1 VATARK
7 SDSTLAGVA
16 TGSTLPVILTLAAMI
31 VGLTAMLPLVQSSG
45 ATSTAGNIQRLHT
58 EKSALQAKL
67 RELETDV
74 ATLGSL
80 SRIQQEAKTRL
91 EMEQPKS
98 VNYIAVD
105 VAPPADRRLPSRF
118 LPPQRESAPAD
129 NDASFWEELF
139 GWLP

>member
-1 VATARK
+1 VATAGK
-7 SDSTLAGVA
+7 TDSSLTGVA
-16 TGSTLPVILTLAAMI
+16 TGSTLPVILAIAAMM

-45 ATSTAGNIQRLHT
+45 ATSTAGNIQRLQT
-58 EKSALQAKL
+58 ERSALQAKL

-91 EMEQPKS
+91 EMEQPTS

-118 LPPQRESAPAD
+118 LPPQPESAPAD
-129 NDASFWEELF
+129 DESSLWDELF